1 MLLRYLADNVDYGDY
16 IRGIKKL
23 SPDQMLVLF
32 EYLKA
37 KVENNR
43 SIQVQEQAEAIEKTK
58 EPIKIVRSLG
68 DKPHSPISCCLHCG
82 SVAIKKHGTTRGGVQ
97 RFICKDCKKTFAENY
112 GLITHYTHL
121 AEWQWLEIIRATIDG
136 LSLTDI
142 AKNLK
147 ISTSTAWACRMKVY
161 QSLQYIYGHCDTFN
175 NITEV
180 DGKYERISFK
190 GLKNREYFINKLG
203 RLPRHHRSKRDRMKY
218 LGSDFKRLFTTKPWL
233 LKEMLL
239 HGQKKMLG
247 RDTIDLNHQHVCI
260 LTAID
265 RANNIY
271 IEAVTSGV
279 PKKGDVIKKLTG
291 KFTDDAFIVT
301 DEHHSYKDFTRKN
314 HLQHIIIESGKH
326 IKGSFSLSRV
336 NSLHSSLDRFF
347 KCKEYRP
354 ATKYLDL
361 YLIMFWWL
369 EKNKDISNLDMVTK
383 LFAIMT
389 GSVSNESRANLKRVT
404 IKDLTARELPIDTKG
419 FY

>member
-1 MLLRYLADNVDYGDY
+1 M
-16 IRGIKKL
+16 
-23 SPDQMLVLF
+23 
-32 EYLKA
+32 
-37 KVENNR
+37 
-43 SIQVQEQAEAIEKTK
+43 
-58 EPIKIVRSLG
+58 
-68 DKPHSPISCCLHCG
+68 
-82 SVAIKKHGTTRGGVQ
+82 
-97 RFICKDCKKTFAENY
+97 
-112 GLITHYTHL
+112 
-121 AEWQWLEIIRATIDG
+121 EIIRATIDG

-142 AKNLK
+142 SKNLK
-147 ISTSTAWACRMKVY
+147 ISTSTAWTCRMKIY
-161 QSLQYIYGHCDTFN
+161 QSLKNIYGYCDSFN
-175 NITEV
+175 NITDI
-180 DGKYERISFK
+180 DGKYERVSFK
-190 GLKNREYFINKLG
+190 GMKNKAYFIDKLG
-203 RLPRHHRSKRDRMKY
+203 RLPRHHRSKRDRMRY
-218 LGSDFKRLFTTKPWL
+218 LGDDFKRLFIHKPEL
-233 LKEMLL
+233 LKEMIL

-271 IEAVTSGV
+271 IEAVTSGT
-279 PKKGDVIKKLTG
+279 PKKQDVIRKLTG

-326 IKGSFSLSRV
+326 IKQSFSLSRV

-404 IKDLTARELPIDTKG
+404 IKELTARPLPIDTKG
-419 FY
+419 YY